1 MARPRVTDGGNGPQ
15 MCRVATNIVSYSRN
29 SPPFMEPEGSFPCS
43 LVPSKHKPTD
53 LCNWDVVCF
62 LGGRNREK

>member
-1 MARPRVTDGGNGPQ
+1 MEQGLAWEADSHSASQEIPL
-15 MCRVATNIVSYSRN
+15 A
-29 SPPFMEPEGSFPCS
+29 FMEAEGSLPYS

-53 LCNWDVVCF
+53 LCNSDAVCF